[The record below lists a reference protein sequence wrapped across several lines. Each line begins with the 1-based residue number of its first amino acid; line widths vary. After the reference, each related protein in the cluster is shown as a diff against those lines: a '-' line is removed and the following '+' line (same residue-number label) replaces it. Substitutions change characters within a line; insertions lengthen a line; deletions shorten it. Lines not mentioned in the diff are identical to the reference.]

1 MCTVYGVWWYGVWC
15 MVYGVCIETVGL
27 ILRADDTLKHDVYL
41 ESDWD
46 DQRDIV
52 LVHRGNSLVPGNLWR
67 VLRRA

>member
-1 MCTVYGVWWYGVWC
+1 M
-15 MVYGVCIETVGL
+15 YGVCIETVRL
-27 ILRADDTLKHDVYL
+27 ILRAGDTLKHDVYL